1 MTATL
6 ERRKEVLQLAQ
17 EHNFLILEGALA
29 RGSHS
34 TSLGVFD
41 HRPFSLLPAR
51 ALVLCELHGKV
62 HHAIIGVRLNLDRR
76 YPRLLCF
83 RIPTGA
89 ASIASFLTAITAWS
103 RSHWS
108 GICAD
113 ASYSSQMT
121 LISICTMAKRH
132 DTLRTLLWSRHI

>member
-17 EHNFLILEGALA
+17 EHDFLILEGAHT

-41 HRPFSLLPAR
+41 HRPFSLLPAQ
-51 ALVLCELHGKV
+51 ALVLCELHGKP
-62 HHAIIGVRLNLDRR
+62 HHAIIRVRLNLDRR

-89 ASIASFLTAITAWS
+89 ASTSSFLTAITAWS
-103 RSHWS
+103 RFHWS
-108 GICAD
+108 GICAN

-121 LISICTMAKRH
+121 LISICTTARRH
-132 DTLRTLLWSRHI
+132 GTLRTSLWSRQI